1 MFSTAITRLFSDIGL
16 EEIQKMVGLQLSIA
30 AIVIAALTSSYSTPG
45 SEVTS
50 MADIDLQ
57 PFETEIT
64 MQSSPLALSL
74 AKHLQSIGAKMYGAF
89 WCSHCLE
96 QKQMFGRE
104 AAEIVDYIEC
114 FPTGV
119 GRGRKI
125 AEACKDVGIEGFP
138 TWVIKGK
145 VLSGE
150 QTFSELIEASGF
162 VLEDFQPM

>member
-1 MFSTAITRLFSDIGL
+1 MECRTWNLRVSRNWIFNLPQTHQFLYFLPYRRRHLQRCSQQRLRGCFR
-16 EEIQKMVGLQLSIA
+16 
-30 AIVIAALTSSYSTPG
+30 
-45 SEVTS
+45 